1 MTIPCNECL
10 TLVMC
15 RIRAIETDS
24 VTMLGCYMLEEWL
37 QEGIMED
44 DDARRRIFVAWR
56 YLIWYSK
63 DSN

>member
-1 MTIPCNECL
+1 
-10 TLVMC
+10 
-15 RIRAIETDS
+15 
-24 VTMLGCYMLEEWL
+24 MLEEWL